1 MNAHLGTKTRV
12 KAVRQQHVS
21 GVSANEVPLLWGR
34 PKVELLDLLGDE
46 GILNL
51 PLLERLQQLDQQPGF
66 EELTVDREAL
76 RTFCQ

>member
-1 MNAHLGTKTRV
+1 MS
-12 KAVRQQHVS
+12 Q
-21 GVSANEVPLLWGR
+21 
-34 PKVELLDLLGDE
+34 VELLDLLGDE

-76 RTFCQ
+76 RTFSSDSRGNESSRAGVF